1 MQHYRP
7 ATRSLAPRRGAA
19 AVEFAVVAPV
29 FVVLVLTAAQTSFN
43 VDTTHTLYAA
53 VRQAGRLASMDTSER
68 LQAGQDVNSKVIA
81 DIRNQLKAEGLP
93 GDEMTIS
100 ITTADGSAPF
110 DLSDPDNDLELFR
123 ISVNV
128 PYSAVD
134 AVGTFTATYEQMQA
148 SIVFRKGR
156 TMLVN

>member
-1 MQHYRP
+1 MRANRE
-7 ATRSLAPRRGAA
+7 ATTGQAIRRGAA
-19 AVEFAVVAPV
+19 AVEFAVVAPI

-53 VRQAGRLASMDTSER
+53 IRQAGRLASMDTSER
-68 LQAGQDVNSKVIA
+68 LQAGQDVNAKVIL

-100 ITTADGSAPF
+100 ITTADGSSTF

-123 ISVNV
+123 ISVSV
-128 PYSAVD
+128 PYTAVD
-134 AVGTFTATYEQMQA
+134 SVGTFSTSLEQMQA

-156 TMLVN
+156 TILVN

>member
-1 MQHYRP
+1 M
-7 ATRSLAPRRGAA
+7 
-19 AVEFAVVAPV
+19 APV

-53 VRQAGRLASMDTSER
+53 IRQAGRIASMDTSER
-68 LQAGQDVNSKVIA
+68 LQAGQDVNQKVIT

-93 GDEMTIS
+93 GDQMTIK
-100 ITTADGSAPF
+100 ITTPDGSSPF
-110 DLSDPDNDLELFR
+110 DLSDSDNDLELFR
-123 ISVNV
+123 ISIEV
-128 PYSAVD
+128 PYTAVD
-134 AVGTFTATYEQMQA
+134 AVGTFSPSFEKMQA